1 MADDFESE
9 DKIEQLNNL
18 PIWMKIS
25 EGDIHLVTMKDVQQL
40 FNVMDDGRKGY
51 ISGADLMTLQAVDA
65 ANLTENDL
73 QELVKDV
80 DKDGNAK
87 CSAEELYHA
96 ITSGT
101 IAFNMVKESL
111 RKKEVEIRS
120 YNCEREKLLEWM
132 TMEYETTAAL
142 WSLPMTIG
150 SFITF
155 ALVANTHIDLFNA
168 WRVHNALEEQFPVLQ
183 LPYKFK
189 VVDARLQRRGNTT
202 CRSSFVKIPFTIHC
216 RGVWRTRIK

>member
-1 MADDFESE
+1 
-9 DKIEQLNNL
+9 
-18 PIWMKIS
+18 
-25 EGDIHLVTMKDVQQL
+25 MKDVQQL

-51 ISGADLMTLQAVDA
+51 ISGADLMTLQA
-65 ANLTENDL
+65 
-73 QELVKDV
+73 ELVKDV

-168 WRVHNALEEQFPVLQ
+168 WRVHNALEEML
-183 LPYKFK
+183 
-189 VVDARLQRRGNTT
+189 
-202 CRSSFVKIPFTIHC
+202 
-216 RGVWRTRIK
+216 